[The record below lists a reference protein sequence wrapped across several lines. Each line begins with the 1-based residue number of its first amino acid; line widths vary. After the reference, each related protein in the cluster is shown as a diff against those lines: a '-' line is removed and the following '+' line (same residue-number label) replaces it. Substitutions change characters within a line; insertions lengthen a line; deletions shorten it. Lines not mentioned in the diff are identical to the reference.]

1 MWSYLL
7 FGRKY
12 LHGKILVV
20 ICADVRAPELNNLPY
35 APAEVPHFSH
45 HAPSCLTFHQRFAT
59 CPLVGAGMHNRYG
72 CLAER
77 RVSDAQLKAAERPV
91 AKDER
96 GDLDAAEGDEEEVEE
111 EIEEDTGEDDGN
123 GSGAD
128 DAALVLRGVTLVVP
142 HYPYTQNI
150 YHFLNVVTFLSDV
163 AHNLPTVLAHYGV
176 DKLRPPDALSRYP
189 LNVLLLNPPKRF
201 AWQST
206 LLSAIL
212 SMRVPRASP
221 LSHVNVVYAQQIEQP
236 RICVRNPVL
245 LGRRGHINVWP
256 FPNASA
262 VVEDATAVPV
272 SAVRFREDVY
282 AALKLAGVAR
292 NPVIKRTL
300 DAPASGEDA
309 AARLSLPPRVLGYAR
324 RAGRAAFVSGNV
336 HAAGTVRRFGP
347 DDEAWFTGM
356 LREETAS
363 AGFKLRDLTPSGDE
377 TLEAQAGRF
386 AALGVLV
393 GIHGAN
399 LVNAVFMR
407 PLSGM
412 V

>member
-1 MWSYLL
+1 M
-7 FGRKY
+7 
-12 LHGKILVV
+12 
-20 ICADVRAPELNNLPY
+20 
-35 APAEVPHFSH
+35 
-45 HAPSCLTFHQRFAT
+45 
-59 CPLVGAGMHNRYG
+59 
-72 CLAER
+72 
-77 RVSDAQLKAAERPV
+77 
-91 AKDER
+91 
-96 GDLDAAEGDEEEVEE
+96 
-111 EIEEDTGEDDGN
+111 
-123 GSGAD
+123 
-128 DAALVLRGVTLVVP
+128 
-142 HYPYTQNI
+142 
-150 YHFLNVVTFLSDV
+150 
-163 AHNLPTVLAHYGV
+163 
-176 DKLRPPDALSRYP
+176 
-189 LNVLLLNPPKRF
+189 LLLNPPKRF

-212 SMRVPRASP
+212 STRVPRASP

-236 RICVRNPVL
+236 RICLRNPVL
-245 LGRRGHINVWP
+245 LGRRGHISVWP
-256 FPNASA
+256 FPNASV

-272 SAVRFREDVY
+272 SAVHFREDVY

-309 AARLSLPPRVLGYAR
+309 VARLSLPTRVLGYAR

-363 AGFKLRDLTPSGDE
+363 AGFKLRDFTPSGDE
-377 TLEAQAGRF
+377 TLKAQAGRF

-412 V
+412 VDIFPARVASPCYVAGLKSGLRYWKHVATEMASPEESGCSQYKKRCWLLPRQRMVKIATREDRTAIRQLVRDAIEHVNKLHRDYADGVPVRFDEGDGVYRRVA